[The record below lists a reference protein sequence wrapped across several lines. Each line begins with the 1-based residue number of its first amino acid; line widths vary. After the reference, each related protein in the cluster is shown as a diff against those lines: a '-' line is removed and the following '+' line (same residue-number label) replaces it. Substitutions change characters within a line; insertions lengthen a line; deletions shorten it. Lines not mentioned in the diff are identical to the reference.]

1 MYNGVESDGEL
12 FKMRQEAV
20 QKAREMSRNATLPN
34 PECSPCKDIKKFEEK
49 SSGISGKLSSLF
61 KRFDKEDLL
70 LLAILILLMT
80 DDADDEIIIMV
91 LFAFICGIF

>member
-20 QKAREMSRNATLPN
+20 KKAREMSRNATLPIPEN
-34 PECSPCKDIKKFEEK
+34 PPCESVEK
-49 SSGISGKLSSLF
+49 SSGKIGISGKFSSLF
-61 KRFDKEDLL
+61 KNFDKEDFL

-80 DDADDEIIIMV
+80 DNADDEIIIMV
-91 LFAFICGIF
+91 LFAFICGLF